1 MGTDL
6 LRFRDG
12 AATMTS
18 NPEWVIVLAIQ
29 PKSGRWLM
37 VYHQERRWELP
48 GGRIEKGESI
58 EEAALRELEE
68 EANISGEVVE
78 SIMLDS
84 LELGIVVLVE
94 IDDNDV
100 RNEWTSNDP
109 KIQHV
114 SFHQEIPEDLYWGAK
129 ELSIILDYWSASRTK
144 AS

>member
-1 MGTDL
+1 
-6 LRFRDG
+6 
-12 AATMTS
+12 MTS
-18 NPEWVIVLAIQ
+18 NPEWVIVFAIQ

-37 VYHQERRWELP
+37 VYHRERRWELP

-68 EANISGEVVE
+68 EANISGEVVD
-78 SIMLDS
+78 SIILDS

-109 KIQHV
+109 KIQYV

-129 ELSIILDYWSASRTK
+129 ELRIILDYWSASRTK

>member
-1 MGTDL
+1 
-6 LRFRDG
+6 
-12 AATMTS
+12 
-18 NPEWVIVLAIQ
+18 
-29 PKSGRWLM
+29 M
-37 VYHQERRWELP
+37 VYHRERRWELP

-68 EANISGEVVE
+68 EANISGEVVD
-78 SIMLDS
+78 SIILDS

-109 KIQHV
+109 KIQYV

-129 ELSIILDYWSASRTK
+129 ELRIILDYWSASRTK